1 MSELTKLWGAA
12 MVAAAVATGARL
24 LTASLDPLPQ
34 ALIVIPVFGVVYLGL
49 TWVLDLPEAA
59 VIAGRLRGRRTS
71 AP

>member
-1 MSELTKLWGAA
+1 
-12 MVAAAVATGARL
+12 MVASSSSTAHSRNRCSRL